1 MLKITKKQKQAM
13 KENEW
18 AYKIYLKAEGKLGQG
33 TTSVGLKVI
42 DDYMET
48 SLKKNKDTFQAFM
61 EYQFRTNNKLLY
73 DEYQVIVD
81 MVLLGK

>member
-13 KENEW
+13 RESEW
-18 AYKIYLKAEGKLGQG
+18 AYGIIKKAESKLEKGVTNEG
-33 TTSVGLKVI
+33 IKILNE
-42 DDYMET
+42 YMDT
-48 SLKKNKDTFQAFM
+48 NLKKNKDTFQAFM